1 MKYCPHCGEAI
12 ADEEVGKPTL
22 QNNRFETE
30 VMKTVIKIFMVIA
43 CAAASL
49 LIGTGGLLISYLTQ
63 LDVSSLTGIFY
74 LIYGI
79 FGLCLCVYMTK
90 QVYTK
95 FRLNQS
101 ISTAKKIVIL
111 IFCSV
116 ISGVLLLCLPEE
128 ESD

>member
-1 MKYCPHCGEAI
+1 MKYCPHCGEAV
-12 ADEEVGKPTL
+12 ADEEVGKQTL

-43 CAAASL
+43 CVAASL
-49 LIGTGGLLISYLTQ
+49 IIGIGGFLISYLTQ
-63 LDVSSLTGIFY
+63 LDVSTLAGIFY

-79 FGLCLCVYMTK
+79 FDLCLCVYITK

-95 FRLNQS
+95 FRSNQS